1 MAWGWYAE
9 SPHQLLT
16 LVSLRVCHGWIVIFF
31 HWYLYIIS
39 RCGTNCI
46 IFKND
51 LILVKFLIYGVI
63 WFGNSIIASK
73 RNLWKYRQPQL
84 SAHCKFIVNTFLFL
98 FLGCIIMSRW
108 HSWRMSEQ
116 ITMENTLLWEEQWF
130 ESVIQSLFV
139 PRWLF
144 FALHVEKFRV
154 FLFQME
160 NIIFPQRWYH
170 VL

>member
-1 MAWGWYAE
+1 MKKKLE
-9 SPHQLLT
+9 TQKLLN
-16 LVSLRVCHGWIVIFF
+16 LRLSLWHYFF
-31 HWYLYIIS
+31 PFPIENSQWDKSKREDLTS
-39 RCGTNCI
+39 F
-46 IFKND
+46 IFKDD

-84 SAHCKFIVNTFLFL
+84 CAHCEFIVNTFLFL

-108 HSWRMSEQ
+108 HGWRMSEQ
-116 ITMENTLLWEEQWF
+116 ITMENTLLWEEQLF

-144 FALHVEKFRV
+144 FVLHVEKFRV
-154 FLFQME
+154 YLFQME

>member
-1 MAWGWYAE
+1 MKKKLE
-9 SPHQLLT
+9 TQKLLN
-16 LVSLRVCHGWIVIFF
+16 LRLSLWHCFPFPIENSQWDKSKREDLTSF
-31 HWYLYIIS
+31 
-39 RCGTNCI
+39 